1 MDDRVERTVE
11 VPVEPERAWEV
22 ATDDDAIAEWMGG
35 PVRLDPR
42 PGGTVEFDDPRGVTR
57 WGVVEEVEPARL
69 LRFRWHDRDGDRP
82 ESTVEIHL
90 EPTEGG
96 TRVKVIET
104 LPRGWPTTAAGST
117 ASVSVRWE
125 RMIGAPRLA
134 A

>member
-1 MDDRVERTVE
+1 
-11 VPVEPERAWEV
+11 
-22 ATDDDAIAEWMGG
+22 
-35 PVRLDPR
+35 
-42 PGGTVEFDDPRGVTR
+42 
-57 WGVVEEVEPARL
+57 VVEEVEPARL